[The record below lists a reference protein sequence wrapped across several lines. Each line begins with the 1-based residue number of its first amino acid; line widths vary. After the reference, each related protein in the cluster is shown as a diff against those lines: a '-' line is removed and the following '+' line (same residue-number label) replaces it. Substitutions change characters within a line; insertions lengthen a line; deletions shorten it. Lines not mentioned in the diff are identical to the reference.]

1 MQQSMLF
8 QPLQLG
14 SHEAR
19 NRIIFGSHT
28 TNFARNNLLS
38 QQHADYYAARAEGGT
53 GILVLEEHIVHSSD
67 VPYERA
73 LLGYLPGTVQ
83 AITTVVERVHAHNS
97 LALVQLNHNGQQST
111 SDHTQ
116 HELWAPSPVPNVSSR
131 EVPKAMEQADIDAV
145 IAGFASVARTTVQ
158 GGADGVELQVSDTSL
173 LRQFLSP
180 LTNQRSDRYGGALEN
195 RMRFLQETI
204 EAVTAVLGQNRIL
217 GLRFCGDEL
226 APWAGLT
233 PEQAIE
239 IARLLDATHRID
251 YMTITMGSIL
261 SSHMFPFNATMH
273 VAPGY
278 AVHLAAAMKAAINI
292 PIFTAGRI
300 MSAAQAE
307 HILTEG
313 QADGVEMIRPL
324 IADSDLP
331 RLSQMGQANRVRP
344 CIACNQGCQVRST
357 MNVTLGCNVN
367 SDVIH
372 PQDIGKGRNEL
383 GPYTQPP
390 STKSVKSSICIVG
403 GGPAGLEAARTAALR
418 GRSVVLYER
427 SQTLGGTVKLAAKG
441 PGRAEL
447 QHITEYLQAE
457 IEKLGV
463 EVHTGVDVTV
473 DMIAEQKFNTVIVA
487 TGAHTG
493 TGLLPI
499 PGHDLPHVTDVRR
512 ILAGEAVEGQR
523 VVLIDEMSSHGVLSV
538 VELLAIAG
546 KHVDVVTEDWYVG
559 RDLVATND
567 IVSWMQRTL
576 GQDITHIPH
585 TTVVRIEPG
594 QVIVADRFIE
604 GERAIT
610 ADTVVLGTYERPS
623 QELYNTLKGKVPRL
637 FRIGDCIAP
646 RRIEQAIMEGRHIG
660 EHL

>member
-1 MQQSMLF
+1 MQQSLLF
-8 QPLQLG
+8 QPLSLG
-14 SHEAR
+14 PHEAR

-28 TNFARNNLLS
+28 TNFARNNSLS
-38 QQHADYYAARAEGGT
+38 QQHADYYAARAEGGA
-53 GILVLEEHIVHSSD
+53 GIIVIEEHIVHPSD

-73 LLGYLPGTVQ
+73 LLGYLPGTSQ
-83 AITTVVERVHAHNS
+83 ALASVVARIHASHA

-116 HELWAPSPVPNVSSR
+116 REMWAPSPVPNVSSR
-131 EVPKAMEQADIDAV
+131 EMPKAMEQADIDAV
-145 IAGFASVARTTVQ
+145 IAGFAQVAHTTVQ

-180 LTNQRSDRYGGALEN
+180 LTNSRSDRYGGSLEN
-195 RMRFLQETI
+195 RMRFLHETL
-204 EAVTAVLGQNRIL
+204 EAVTSALGPNSVV

-233 PEQAIE
+233 PEQALE
-239 IARLLDATHRID
+239 IARILVTTHRID

-261 SSHMFPFNATMH
+261 SSHMFPFQATMH

-278 AVHLAAAMKAAINI
+278 AVHLAAAIKAEVNI

-307 HILTEG
+307 HVLAEG
-313 QADGVEMIRPL
+313 QADGVEMIRAL
-324 IADSDLP
+324 IADPKLP
-331 RLSQMGQANRVRP
+331 HLSQTGQAERVRP

-357 MNVTLGCNVN
+357 MNVILGCNVN
-367 SDVIH
+367 PDVVHSQSTPTTISTVTRTA
-372 PQDIGKGRNEL
+372 K
-383 GPYTQPP
+383 P
-390 STKSVKSSICIVG
+390 SVCIIG

-427 SQTLGGTVKLAAKG
+427 SQTLGGTVTLAAKG

-457 IEKLGV
+457 IEKLGI
-463 EVHTGVDVTV
+463 EVHTEVEITA
-473 DMIAEQKFNTVIVA
+473 DMIMEQRFNTVVVA

-493 TGLLPI
+493 TGLLPL
-499 PGHDLPHVTDVRR
+499 PGYDLPHVTDVRR
-512 ILAGEAVEGQR
+512 ILAGEAIEGHN

-538 VELLAIAG
+538 VEMLAVAG

-567 IVSWMQRTL
+567 IVQWMQRTI
-576 GQDITHIPH
+576 GQDVTHIPH
-585 TTVVRIEPG
+585 TTVVRIEHE
-594 QVIVADRFIE
+594 QVIVTDRFIE
-604 GERAIT
+604 NERAIVT
-610 ADTVVLGTYERPS
+610 DAVVLGTYERPS
-623 QELYNTLKGKVPRL
+623 QDLYYTLKGKVPRL
-637 FRIGDCIAP
+637 FRIGDCVAP
-646 RRIEQAIMEGRHIG
+646 RRIEQAILEGRQVG
-660 EHL
+660 EQL

>member
-1 MQQSMLF
+1 MQQSLLF
-8 QPLQLG
+8 QPLSLG
-14 SHEAR
+14 PREAP

-28 TNFARNNLLS
+28 TNFAHNNLLS
-38 QQHADYYAARAEGGT
+38 QQHADYYAARAEGGA
-53 GILVLEEHIVHSSD
+53 GIIMVEEHIVHPSD
-67 VPYERA
+67 MPYERA
-73 LLGYLPGTVQ
+73 VLGYLPGTSQ
-83 AITTVVERVHAHNS
+83 ALATVVERIHTYNS

-116 HELWAPSPVPNVSSR
+116 RELWAPSPVPNVSSR
-131 EVPKAMEQADIDAV
+131 EVPKAMEQVDIDAV
-145 IAGFASVARTTVQ
+145 IAGFAQVARATIQ

-180 LTNQRSDRYGGALEN
+180 LTNQRSDSYGASLEN

-204 EAVTAVLGQNRIL
+204 EAVTSALGPNAIL

-233 PEQAIE
+233 PEQALE
-239 IARLLDATHRID
+239 IAHLLVATHRIN
-251 YMTITMGSIL
+251 YMTVTMGSIL

-278 AVHLAAAMKAAINI
+278 AVHLAAAMKASINI

-300 MSAAQAE
+300 MSATQAE
-307 HILTEG
+307 RILAEG

-324 IADSDLP
+324 IADPNLP
-331 RLSQMGQANRVRP
+331 RLSQTGQAERVRP

-357 MNVTLGCNVN
+357 MNVTLSCNVN
-367 SDVIH
+367 PDVIH
-372 PQDIGKGRNEL
+372 TQDG
-383 GPYTQPP
+383 
-390 STKSVKSSICIVG
+390 STTTLTRTRTTKPSICIIG

-427 SQTLGGTVKLAAKG
+427 SQTLGGAIALAAKG

-447 QHITEYLQAE
+447 QRITEYLQAE

-463 EVHTGVDVTV
+463 EVHTGVEVTA
-473 DMIAEQKFNTVIVA
+473 DTIMEYHFNAIVVA
-487 TGAHTG
+487 TGAYTG

-499 PGHDLPHVTDVRR
+499 AGHDLPHVTDVRH
-512 ILAGEAVEGQR
+512 ILAGETIEGHNI
-523 VVLIDEMSSHGVLSV
+523 VLIDEMSSHGVLSV
-538 VELLAIAG
+538 VEMLATAG

-567 IVSWMQRTL
+567 IVQWMQRTI
-576 GQDITHIPH
+576 GQDVTHIPH
-585 TTVVRIEPG
+585 TSVVRIEPE
-594 QVIVADRFIE
+594 QVIVTDRFIE
-604 GERAIT
+604 DERAIT
-610 ADTVVLGTYERPS
+610 TDAVVLGTYERPS
-623 QELYNTLKGKVPRL
+623 QELYYALKGKVPRL
-637 FRIGDCIAP
+637 FRIGDCVAP
-646 RRIEQAIMEGRHIG
+646 RRIEQAILEGRQVG

>member
-1 MQQSMLF
+1 MQQSLLF
-8 QPLQLG
+8 QPLSLG
-14 SHEAR
+14 PREAR

-38 QQHADYYAARAEGGT
+38 QQHVDYYAARAEGGA
-53 GILVLEEHIVHSSD
+53 GILVVEEHVVHPSD

-73 LLGYLPGTVQ
+73 VLGYLPGTSQ
-83 AITTVVERVHAHNS
+83 ALATVVERVHAHNS

-116 HELWAPSPVPNVSSR
+116 REMLAPSPVPNVSSR

-145 IAGFASVARTTVQ
+145 IAGFAQVARATVQ

-180 LTNQRSDRYGGALEN
+180 LTNSRSDSYGGSLEN

-204 EAVTAVLGQNRIL
+204 EAVTSALGPNAIL

-233 PEQAIE
+233 PEQALE
-239 IARLLDATHRID
+239 IARILVATRRID

-261 SSHMFPFNATMH
+261 SSHMFPFQATMH

-307 HILTEG
+307 RILADG

-324 IADSDLP
+324 IADPDLP
-331 RLSQMGQANRVRP
+331 RLSQSGQAERVRP

-367 SDVIH
+367 PNVIH
-372 PQDIGKGRNEL
+372 SQDI
-383 GPYTQPP
+383 
-390 STKSVKSSICIVG
+390 STSTHTKATKPTICIIG
-403 GGPAGLEAARTAALR
+403 GGPAGLEAARTAALH
-418 GRSVVLYER
+418 GRSIVLYER
-427 SQTLGGTVKLAAKG
+427 SQTLGGTVALAAKG
-441 PGRAEL
+441 PGRTEL

-463 EVHTGVDVTV
+463 EVHTGIEMTADRI
-473 DMIAEQKFNTVIVA
+473 MEQRFNTVIIA

-512 ILAGEAVEGQR
+512 ILAGETIEGHN

-538 VELLAIAG
+538 VEMLATAG

-567 IVSWMQRTL
+567 IVQWMQRTI
-576 GQDITHIPH
+576 GQDVTHIPH
-585 TTVVRIEPG
+585 TSVVRIEPE
-594 QVIVADRFIE
+594 QVVVADKFIE
-604 GERAIT
+604 DEHAIAT
-610 ADTVVLGTYERPS
+610 DVVVLGTYERPA
-623 QELYNTLKGKVPRL
+623 QDLYYALKGKVPRL
-637 FRIGDCIAP
+637 FRIGDCVAP
-646 RRIEQAIMEGRHIG
+646 RRVEQAILEGRHVG
-660 EHL
+660 EQI

>member
-1 MQQSMLF
+1 MQQGMLF

-14 SHEAR
+14 PHEAH

-38 QQHADYYAARAEGGT
+38 QQHADYYAARAEGGA
-53 GILVLEEHIVHSSD
+53 GIIVLEEHVVHSSD

-73 LLGYLPGTVQ
+73 VLGYLPGTSQ
-83 AITTVVERVHAHNS
+83 ALAMVVGRIHAHNS
-97 LALVQLNHNGQQST
+97 LALVQLNHNGQQSS

-116 HELWAPSPVPNVSSR
+116 RELWAPSPVPNVSSR

-145 IAGFASVARTTVQ
+145 ITGFAHVARTTTQ

-180 LTNQRSDRYGGALEN
+180 LTNQRNDRYGGALEN

-204 EAVTAVLGQNRIL
+204 EAVTSALGPNSIL

-239 IARLLDATHRID
+239 IARLLVATHRID

-273 VAPGY
+273 IAPGY
-278 AVHLAAAMKAAINI
+278 AVHLAAAMKTAVNI
-292 PIFTAGRI
+292 PIFAAGRI
-300 MSAAQAE
+300 MSVAQAE
-307 HILTEG
+307 HVLREG
-313 QADGVEMIRPL
+313 QADGVEMIRAL
-324 IADSDLP
+324 IADPNLP
-331 RLSQMGQANRVRP
+331 HLSQTGQADRVRP
-344 CIACNQGCQVRST
+344 CIACNQGCQVRSV
-357 MNVTLGCNVN
+357 MNVTLSCNVN
-367 SDVIH
+367 PDVIH
-372 PQDIGKGRNEL
+372 PQYVSTATASTRTTKPSVCIIG
-383 GPYTQPP
+383 
-390 STKSVKSSICIVG
+390 S
-403 GGPAGLEAARTAALR
+403 GPAGLEAARAAALR
-418 GRSVVLYER
+418 GRPVVLYER
-427 SQTLGGTVKLAAKG
+427 SQTLGGAVRLAAKG

-463 EVHTGVDVTV
+463 EIRTGVDVTA
-473 DMIAEQKFNTVIVA
+473 DMIVEQHFNTVIVA

-493 TGLLPI
+493 TGLLPLQ
-499 PGHDLPHVTDVRR
+499 GHDLPHVTDVRR
-512 ILAGEAVEGQR
+512 ILAGETIEGQR

-538 VELLAIAG
+538 IELLATAG

-576 GQDITHIPH
+576 GQDVTHIPH
-585 TTVVRIEPG
+585 TSVVRIEPG
-594 QVIVADRFIE
+594 QVVVTDRFIE
-604 GERAIT
+604 NEHTIATDAVI
-610 ADTVVLGTYERPS
+610 LGTYERPS
-623 QELYNTLKGKVPRL
+623 QDLYYALKGKVPRL
-637 FRIGDCIAP
+637 FRVGDCVAP
-646 RRIEQAIMEGRHIG
+646 RRIEQAIMEGRHVG
-660 EHL
+660 EQL